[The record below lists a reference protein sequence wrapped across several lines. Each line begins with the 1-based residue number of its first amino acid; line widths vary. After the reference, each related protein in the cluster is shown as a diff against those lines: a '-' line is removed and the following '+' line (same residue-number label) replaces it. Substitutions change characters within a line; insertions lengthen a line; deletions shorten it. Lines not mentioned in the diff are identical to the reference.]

1 MFLRICIAPSIS
13 SLRATLPYQLTITL
27 TAPIA
32 NGSSSLTYKCTIT
45 EIDMPPITIT
55 GTELEHTV
63 EDLNPNVYYTVECTS
78 SNGEESCDS
87 TMDTIRSK

>member
-1 MFLRICIAPSIS
+1 
-13 SLRATLPYQLTITL
+13 
-27 TAPIA
+27 
-32 NGSSSLTYKCTIT
+32 
-45 EIDMPPITIT
+45 MPPITIT

>member
-1 MFLRICIAPSIS
+1 MYVYVAPSIS
-13 SLRATLPYQLTITL
+13 SLTATLPYQLNITL
-27 TAPIA
+27 TAPTESA
-32 NGSSSLTYKCTIT
+32 SLTYQCNISST
-45 EIDMPPITIT
+45 ENDVMTIT
-55 GTELEHTV
+55 GTELEYTV

>member
-1 MFLRICIAPSIS
+1 M
-13 SLRATLPYQLTITL
+13 
-27 TAPIA
+27 
-32 NGSSSLTYKCTIT
+32 
-45 EIDMPPITIT
+45 TIT

-87 TMDTIRSK
+87 TIDTIRSDLHFVVNQQILKCIFLPQIGLETQASSVISYSCITPKKVLRFEL